1 MKPPIVTGQAAQVLQ
16 IIREHQPVLSF
27 ILTADY
33 AIPETAAR
41 VHDLRTKG
49 FNIIT
54 RILPTVEFRG
64 MTRRNAALY
73 SLGSPEWPYPGFVT
87 GKEGGGNA

>member
-16 IIREHQPVLSF
+16 IIRDQQPVLSF
-27 ILTADY
+27 TLTADY

-41 VHDLRTKG
+41 IHDLRCMG
-49 FNIIT
+49 FNILTTIK
-54 RILPTVEFRG
+54 PAVEFRG
-64 MTRRNAALY
+64 VTRRNAALY

-87 GKEGGGNA
+87 DKEGVRK